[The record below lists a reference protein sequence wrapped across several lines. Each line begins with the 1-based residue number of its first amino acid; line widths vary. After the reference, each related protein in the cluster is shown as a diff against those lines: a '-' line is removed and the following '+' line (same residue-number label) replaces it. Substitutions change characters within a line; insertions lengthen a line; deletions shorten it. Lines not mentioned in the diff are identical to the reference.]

1 MAVPGEPHAEGS
13 SASSETSVGAATAG
27 RRLPFT
33 LRVAAVWTSV
43 TDLDEAGGHVGYW
56 ARAPLT
62 GRIIATGGRGDVSF
76 SDVEIR

>member
-1 MAVPGEPHAEGS
+1 M
-13 SASSETSVGAATAG
+13 
-27 RRLPFT
+27 
-33 LRVAAVWTSV
+33 
-43 TDLDEAGGHVGYW
+43 GYW